1 MLEVLEDEI
10 ALRNLS
16 GGTGQLRILQGTL
29 ASLQLRSYW
38 AAQWPEWTNENKKI
52 FLIGFWFT
60 DHLKHF

>member
-29 ASLQLRSYW
+29 ASLQLRSY
-38 AAQWPEWTNENKKI
+38 
-52 FLIGFWFT
+52 
-60 DHLKHF
+60 